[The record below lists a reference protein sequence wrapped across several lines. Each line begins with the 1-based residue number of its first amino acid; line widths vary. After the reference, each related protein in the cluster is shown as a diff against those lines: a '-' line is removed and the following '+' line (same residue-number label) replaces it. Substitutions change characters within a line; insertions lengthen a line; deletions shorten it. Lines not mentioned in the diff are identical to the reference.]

1 MVLLGVA
8 FAIQTLD
15 QCEDMFGFVECNV
28 QVWKEECFFT
38 ACKDNLLRICD
49 DLLLRFFYS
58 QNTAFYDRIHLFRD
72 EFFLFVERSGLN
84 IVLEFNDSDG
94 DTDDQMSA
102 THEQTQV
109 TPEMLKE
116 IADKIEDDW
125 KELACKFGL
134 YPDEIQ
140 YFEAANPTV
149 PEQCEDML
157 RTWLEDDE
165 DANLRL
171 HIGSPWLGRGL

>member
-1 MVLLGVA
+1 M
-8 FAIQTLD
+8 
-15 QCEDMFGFVECNV
+15 
-28 QVWKEECFFT
+28 
-38 ACKDNLLRICD
+38 
-49 DLLLRFFYS
+49 
-58 QNTAFYDRIHLFRD
+58 
-72 EFFLFVERSGLN
+72 
-84 IVLEFNDSDG
+84 LEFNDSDG

-116 IADKIEDDW
+116 I
-125 KELACKFGL
+125 CKFGL
-134 YPDEIQ
+134 YPDEVQ